1 MTGQLR
7 VFFYVHRNIQFS
19 KLRDGFRLN
28 VALAVCPRTFH
39 FGPVDTPHSL
49 LYVKYNVHGGKS
61 VKLRVIFWLHIKYR
75 AAVGP
80 NSRFLTSLAFGL
92 LSSRILPCWQQT
104 TRQLARQK
112 EDQILHWPHR
122 SPSLLRDTVE
132 GYWQVCRRKCSDRLY
147 GSSQLQKLRKT
158 TKPWRDISEEIGN
171 KDHQT
176 HFRIKSPEATE
187 MSEGD
192 WGKPRETS
200 CKTTGFWEFE
210 AHNSLGIL
218 LIFSLL
224 KFWTDILWQWCY
236 VTERLLFVSLSP
248 LEIPLTNNV
257 RVITK

>member
-39 FGPVDTPHSL
+39 FVPVDTPHSL

-61 VKLRVIFWLHIKYR
+61 VKLRVMFWLDIKYR
-75 AAVGP
+75 AAVGRP
-80 NSRFLTSLAFGL
+80 ELPFPYFTGSRPTVLQNTAMLT
-92 LSSRILPCWQQT
+92 WQQT

-112 EDQILHWPHR
+112 EDQILHWPYR
-122 SPSLLRDTVE
+122 SPSLLRDTFE

-176 HFRIKSPEATE
+176 HFRIKSHEATE

-192 WGKPRETS
+192 WGKPRGNLMQDNRILRIRSTYF
-200 CKTTGFWEFE
+200 FWD
-210 AHNSLGIL
+210 I
-218 LIFSLL
+218 
-224 KFWTDILWQWCY
+224 TDIL
-236 VTERLLFVSLSP
+236 FVKILNWYFVAMMLRNRTLAICVPFASGNS
-248 LEIPLTNNV
+248 TH
-257 RVITK
+257 